1 MQLTV
6 PWEDHME
13 EANERKRVAEG
24 FVGKSLC
31 RAYKMLGITGGQ
43 PARGPPARG
52 HQVGHRRSRSGV
64 KMVVDREGR
73 GTACRVVLP
82 GYKLG
87 LDQPQ
92 LGHLGEEV

>member
-1 MQLTV
+1 
-6 PWEDHME
+6 ME
-13 EANERKRVAEG
+13 EANERKRVAEDLWANPSAG
-24 FVGKSLC
+24 PTRC
-31 RAYKMLGITGGQ
+31 WHHRGQ
-43 PARGPPARG
+43 PARG

-92 LGHLGEEV
+92 LGHLGEQV